1 MSFPGS
7 DGVIKE
13 ELSAATFEF
22 NGQVRGGDRIGN
34 GLLLS
39 TIGGREGTSNK
50 DKLSVGPNLV
60 DRCKTFLKWILLSLL

>member
-1 MSFPGS
+1 MPFPGS

-39 TIGGREGTSNK
+39 TIGGR
-50 DKLSVGPNLV
+50 
-60 DRCKTFLKWILLSLL
+60 